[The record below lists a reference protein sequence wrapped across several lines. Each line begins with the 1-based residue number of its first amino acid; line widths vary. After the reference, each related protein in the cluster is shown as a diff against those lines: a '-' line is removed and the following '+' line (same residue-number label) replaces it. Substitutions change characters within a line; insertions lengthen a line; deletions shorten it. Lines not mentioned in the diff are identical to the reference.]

1 MEKGQPPRGLL
12 LVCSTFQSRQ
22 VARDGWLGDL
32 EAECQQLA
40 MDLRCAPTWI
50 VGLHSADESPD
61 LVIDFGRPSG
71 RERRRQNRRKPARC
85 HETTVSAFTM
95 IKAPAQPDHHCRS
108 EVAQLVSAKIKSGV
122 RPPPSP
128 GSIHCATR
136 RAQLMKMQS
145 RKTTIR
151 TTNEDVDCPAPG
163 VPRTESRQRQIGLV
177 FLDLASHHLVS
188 RRSAEPDGQVE
199 FDYN

>member
-1 MEKGQPPRGLL
+1 MVKKSSCDHLAMVMEKGQPPRGLL

-95 IKAPAQPDHHCRS
+95 IKAP
-108 EVAQLVSAKIKSGV
+108 
-122 RPPPSP
+122 PS
-128 GSIHCATR
+128 R
-136 RAQLMKMQS
+136 
-145 RKTTIR
+145 TTI
-151 TTNEDVDCPAPG
+151 AG
-163 VPRTESRQRQIGLV
+163 
-177 FLDLASHHLVS
+177 A
-188 RRSAEPDGQVE
+188 
-199 FDYN
+199 